1 VIGLSTG
8 VGYELN
14 YWFGLFNMKQVFA
27 WTLTF
32 TAVLLLF
39 EFLIFKP
46 VEWYL
51 TRWRSEVQDG

>member
-1 VIGLSTG
+1 M
-8 VGYELN
+8 GYELN